1 MSLTRLQLFALLL
14 LAQVS
19 FGAQSGDFKNSPQR
33 SQRGK
38 APTKCRF
45 FASLRMTCHPERSEG
60 SAFLRAPR
68 RNPPLEV
75 QSLPVSALSVLS
87 VPSVVNL
94 FFSSREDAAGTST
107 PENYRTSESFDLRDY
122 IAELERWS
130 ALASRLEA
138 HPEQAGALRKQL
150 PDSWSVAVQEQR
162 FSVSTR
168 PLGEALDRMVRDPST
183 AARSAQEIS
192 GRVGRLLDDARTT
205 YRTSKRNYSPE
216 RSMLDQI
223 LKQREFRSVHE
234 EADSET
240 FWNQLLDRLWQ
251 WVAGLLDRAG
261 THPKVTNFLRWGIVI
276 LLGLILL
283 GWLAHALTQVSYQ
296 RSPALAGDTRA
307 APARDWAQ
315 EARSAAAR
323 GEFREAIRLIY
334 GAAVLALG
342 EAGAWQ
348 VDRSRTHREYV
359 RLLPADSARRPHLIA
374 LTDCFERVWYGRAP
388 ASDSDYEAAL
398 AEWESLR

>member
-1 MSLTRLQLFALLL
+1 VA
-14 LAQVS
+14 
-19 FGAQSGDFKNSPQR
+19 
-33 SQRGK
+33 
-38 APTKCRF
+38 
-45 FASLRMTCHPERSEG
+45 
-60 SAFLRAPR
+60 
-68 RNPPLEV
+68 
-75 QSLPVSALSVLS
+75 
-87 VPSVVNL
+87 NL
-94 FFSSREDAAGTST
+94 FFSAHEDAAATRT
-107 PENYRTSESFDLRDY
+107 PENNRASESFDLSGY

-130 ALASRLEA
+130 ALASRLED

-150 PDSWSVAVQEQR
+150 PASWLVVVQEQR

-168 PLGEALDRMVRDPST
+168 PLGEAIDRIVRDPST

-192 GRVGRLLDDARTT
+192 GRVERLLEDARAT
-205 YRTSKRNYSPE
+205 YRTSTRNYSPE

-240 FWNQLLDRLWQ
+240 FWNQLLDRLWR

-398 AEWESLR
+398 AEWESLRRVCRSTPPIRRSCFSPFFFWRS